1 MTQILLARGRDRR
14 DRGARRC
21 SGSGAEGSRHRVEP
35 GRTVNVMLYKVE
47 HPDIRHVVYPVHMD
61 GTLTGAQPRL
71 RHYPDCTHFEWR
83 DGLRLGTPIPAT
95 DEQMR
100 TLRACQSCVSSRG
113 GSSGSSQATARD
125 TRTREVCPTCCEVL
139 PLTGRCDNCD
149 G

>member
-1 MTQILLARGRDRR
+1 MYSCAAEMPSYRG
-14 DRGARRC
+14 
-21 SGSGAEGSRHRVEP
+21 
-35 GRTVNVMLYKVE
+35 VMMGEIE

-61 GTLTGAQPRL
+61 NRRTGAEPRL

-83 DGLRLGTPIPAT
+83 GGLRLGTPILAT

-100 TLRACQSCVSSRG
+100 TLRACQSCAGRRG
-113 GSSGSSQATARD
+113 GSSGSSRDKPDGAR
-125 TRTREVCPTCCEVL
+125 TGGLCAGCIELL